1 MPGQPCA
8 NHPKEMTYVRC
19 GRCETPIC
27 VRCMVDTPVGKKCR
41 SCAKA
46 RTHLSE
52 STPRQ
57 VILAFVA
64 ATIAAVVCGWV
75 VQRIPLIPIL
85 AFPYGFIVAEVAL
98 RAGDRSRS
106 RAMQVATGLAAFIG
120 GVVGAAFILPS
131 GMPGDGAAGF
141 YWERA
146 LRVYPLILTI
156 IGVAVAVSRVRYL

>member
-19 GRCETPIC
+19 GKCDKPIC
-27 VRCMVDTPVGKKCR
+27 VRCMVDTPVGKKCCP
-41 SCAKA
+41 CAQS

-57 VILAFVA
+57 VLLAFVA
-64 ATIAAVVCGWV
+64 ATVAAVVCGWV
-75 VQRIPLIPIL
+75 VQRIPLLPIL

-98 RAGDRSRS
+98 RAGSWSRS
-106 RAMQVATGLAAFIG
+106 RAMQVAAGLAALIG
-120 GVVGAAFILPS
+120 GVVGAALILPS
-131 GMPGDGAAGF
+131 GMDEVTAGF
-141 YWERA
+141 YWQRA
-146 LRVYPLILTI
+146 THAYPLILTI